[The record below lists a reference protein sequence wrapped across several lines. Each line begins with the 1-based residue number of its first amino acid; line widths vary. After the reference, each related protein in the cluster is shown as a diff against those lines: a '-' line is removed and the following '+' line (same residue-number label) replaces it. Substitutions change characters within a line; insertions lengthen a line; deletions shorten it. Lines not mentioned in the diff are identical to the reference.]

1 MAPKRV
7 KSGTVSTPA
16 ATTVGNKAWDA
27 GLTSAQFDE
36 ESWRASISLVVGE
49 RLEDEELIS
58 ALQLAML
65 QPTRRLFS
73 LVSRENTLE
82 KIHELGNPKAKK
94 TKDSPMFWEV
104 LEAAKALLDAGEEL
118 PGDLLGK
125 VLKFQLLGVK
135 TSDQQRRAAEQ
146 KATDDKAKNKAGVAP
161 PTKDKG
167 PVKPPA
173 KGGEGKKAPEP
184 SAPSKETNL
193 KRRGEEDETNKY
205 TDDEPDDG
213 PQHYI
218 LVVGFHQAQL
228 PAVLDSMGVHV
239 ANVIRLSSGK
249 THTPDPGSGYPL
261 LDEEVGLRRRQRDL
275 ELFWAQLEAV
285 LDSGPAL
292 SKLWDVARLS
302 YTANQT
308 LPSLDRDS
316 AEARLALGQCV
327 FEGLVCVIYDSLD
340 WRRQHQHYLS
350 SMRLLQVP
358 SIVRAPLARQESPV
372 EAAQTPTPQ
381 TPGSKKKSVPES
393 EPSPLL
399 MTEVDMRFYSD
410 LLEQIPPEA
419 SSVPLILH
427 CMLEQVVVSEETSPP
442 LSGSDTEQRA
452 EGLDPRLASHMLAT
466 VLALARPS
474 DDHTRLQEE
483 LGVQPSIQ
491 QSTDSQRPMMFNSHD
506 YRALRLQL
514 LPVCKGFEA
523 MQIEADVMRRSPVT
537 SLLNL
542 PASSSSSSSS
552 SHQARTHQLIHH
564 CTDGSLRWAE
574 VERGLRRGVLEGMP
588 LTQLDQEGVLACT
601 RPPEPVLI
609 PWDEPEAFA
618 KHLHRLRAD
627 TQGEKCDPEQL
638 SAADIQKSRLR
649 SLRDWNYTEHHPAHV
664 LPQVLQVASETYRC
678 MDTFRSRDDTVYIIC
693 HNPMSPQRQCKE
705 LWDVALHTDVGFRK
719 YLEHVADSISDWTK
733 EEEVKWLAA
742 EVEREHSTTG
752 SADLRSY
759 SISPTK
765 SPVLAEAVSEQYIRE
780 GSLKAWKLEQERLK
794 EEEQMSRSKK
804 EEKGKG
810 QAKGAER
817 ADSSKDK
824 KKTPSVAKK
833 SREDVSKTPDTPA
846 APPPAD
852 QAGELQAEDA
862 FAGFTGYSME
872 GNLIQVSGQVQ
883 SLFPSDGGSIQ
894 VESIKYIQ
902 GSSLLKVC
910 VMKDQHCFYTHICQP
925 YRGQEEPGAREPGDS
940 SPRNRPT
947 NQSVTTGLFSA
958 VLASGV
964 HLSYSHY
971 GDTGEHTASTLTC
984 DLSVGP
990 SLEGHPPPASSP
1002 LPSSS
1007 SHTKE
1012 GGVRPEDQASQP
1024 ADSKSPPLPAA
1035 CPPFQGLTLSTPSG
1049 LLLQVLREGTD
1060 GVPPSEQGVLL
1071 RQSFPLRGGGG
1082 GVALQPDPSLTS
1094 ELSRVI
1100 TPQGAVVKYM
1110 RDGSTQVLFADG
1122 SVSSSSDSG
1131 PVFPLAPEMLS
1142 REEEPAKD
1150 PAPKNTKD
1158 KKGKL
1163 SSKQTVGS
1171 EQGELESRVD
1181 MRSSAHS
1188 HSGCWVTTTPSGLR
1202 VATRGHTV
1210 IYAPPKLAYR
1220 ATDPITQTMVV
1231 TREDQ
1236 VLTVVEPDG
1245 SVTVE
1250 HADGTRISTLYQQR
1264 ALAPPH
1270 APRPQRECERAES
1283 ARERDKVLMVEKE
1296 GFASVVVFP
1305 EERSSNIFL
1314 ADGTVVT
1321 ATHTGAYQV
1330 FPSHGGLLVIKED
1343 GSCVYTSDSAPRP
1356 TLTSDPAR
1364 DPALTSQWRSPRD
1377 QPGSYLM
1384 SHTADILCEV
1394 VDPEGNLFQV
1404 MVDGQCPVVISSPV
1418 ETSVEEEKEEE
1429 ESQEEERELTDRVIG
1444 RKQHLPRLFMVHE
1457 DGSGTELLHF
1467 QAVEDVLD
1475 QAYSDPSIALLEE
1488 PLADLEGVV
1497 AITMLKPCH
1506 QSVWSSWLMHKQNQD
1521 ILPPNLKSRSWDNF
1535 PSTERKTPGPV
1546 FGTSL
1551 GRGLSLGGTL
1561 CSRAHPPPL
1570 SCPDALEVRQLLRY
1584 RPVSLRL
1591 RCALETRLQG
1601 YMQQV
1606 IQKELLSEE
1615 MLLKDPR
1622 SEEEKIRSS
1631 HLLKL
1636 LLSLPDSEEPSMNKR
1651 AVDTAALYC
1660 QAVSSDQQRDA
1671 AAVVSNTSHTDTDSE
1686 CKHSSLWPSRIQQYR
1701 QELAEDKL
1709 QREALRN
1716 RIIPPY
1722 FHPDSSLEAPDMAAL
1737 SRDLPPFPQTVQ
1749 SDSLLRD
1756 APQENAQRPLNP
1768 TPSHAAGS
1776 DSTSVERPTNPT
1788 PQTPGDGGGA
1798 GWSERRSESRRRSG
1812 LQVDVAGQPRTRPV
1826 RLPASIL
1833 SSKPHSRPN
1842 HQFLSVEEPVRRKVR
1857 TVSVIGQQ
1865 AAQRGFELLP
1875 SEVSFGSLREGSTYA
1890 VTVVMRNVGVDT
1902 CRFTVKQPPPSTGLR
1917 VTYSPGPVAA
1927 GMKVDLL
1934 VQLFAMAA
1942 GQEGGGQEERREG
1955 EVQLSQSLLIHTETE
1970 TLHLAVSATILPGSL
1985 YDRQV
1990 SDHTISLHTGGSR
2003 VHLLSSTPPIRRG
2016 VVLPLRTAPPTT
2028 AAR

>member
-16 ATTVGNKAWDA
+16 ATAVGNKAWDA

-36 ESWRASISLVVGE
+36 DSWRASISLVVGE

-73 LVSRENTLE
+73 LVSRETTLE
-82 KIHELGNPKAKK
+82 KIHELGNPKTKK

-118 PGDLLGK
+118 PADLLGK

-146 KATDDKAKNKAGVAP
+146 KATDDKAKTKAGVAP
-161 PTKDKG
+161 PTKDKDKDKG
-167 PVKPPA
+167 PAKPPA
-173 KGGEGKKAPEP
+173 KGGEGKMAPEP
-184 SAPSKETNL
+184 SAPSKETHL

-228 PAVLDSMGVHV
+228 PAVLGAMGVHV

-249 THTPDPGSGYPL
+249 THSPDPGSGSPL

-308 LPSLDRDS
+308 LPSLDRES

-327 FEGLVCVIYDSLD
+327 FEGLACVIYDSLD

-358 SIVRAPLARQESPV
+358 SILEPRYPRQESPV
-372 EAAQTPTPQ
+372 EAAPTPTPQ

-399 MTEVDMRFYSD
+399 TTEVDMRLYSD

-419 SSVPLILH
+419 CSVPLILH

-452 EGLDPRLASHMLAT
+452 EGLDPRLASHMLVT
-466 VLALARPS
+466 VLALGRPS

-491 QSTDSQRPMMFNSHD
+491 QSADSQRPLLFNSHD

-514 LPVCKGFEA
+514 LPVCKQFEA
-523 MQIEADVMRRSPVT
+523 MQIEADVMRRSLVT

-542 PASSSSSSSS
+542 PASSSSSSASQ
-552 SHQARTHQLIHH
+552 QARTHQFIHH

-588 LTQLDQEGVLACT
+588 LTQLDQEGVLART
-601 RPPEPVLI
+601 RAPEPVLI

-618 KHLHRLRAD
+618 KHLHRLR
-627 TQGEKCDPEQL
+627 TGTRGERCDPEQL
-638 SAADIQKSRLR
+638 SVADIQKSRLR

-678 MDTFRSRDDTVYIIC
+678 MDTFRSRDDTVYVIC

-719 YLEHVADSISDWTK
+719 YLEHVAASISDWTK

-742 EVEREHSTTG
+742 EVEREHFTTG
-752 SADLRSY
+752 SADLRSH

-765 SPVLAEAVSEQYIRE
+765 SPVLTEAVSSEQYVRE

-794 EEEQMSRSKK
+794 EEDQVSRSKK

-810 QAKGAER
+810 PAKGAER

-824 KKTPSVAKK
+824 KKTPPVAKK
-833 SREDVSKTPDTPA
+833 SREDVSKTPDAPA

-852 QAGELQAEDA
+852 QAGELQAAEDA

-894 VESIKYIQ
+894 VESIQYIQ

-910 VMKDQHCFYTHICQP
+910 VMKDQHRFYTHICQP

-940 SPRNRPT
+940 SPRSGPT
-947 NQSVTTGLFSA
+947 NRSAKTGLFSA

-964 HLSYSHY
+964 HMSYSHY
-971 GDTGEHTASTLTC
+971 GDTGERTG

-990 SLEGHPPPASSP
+990 SLEGHPPPLASSP
-1002 LPSSS
+1002 LLPS
-1007 SHTKE
+1007 SHTEE
-1012 GGVRPEDQASQP
+1012 GGVGPEEASQP
-1024 ADSKSPPLPAA
+1024 ADRESPPLPAA

-1049 LLLQVLREGTD
+1049 LLLQVLRESTE
-1060 GVPPSEQGVLL
+1060 GVAPSEQGVLL
-1071 RQSFPLRGGGG
+1071 RQSFPLCGGGG

-1142 REEEPAKD
+1142 RGEEPAKD
-1150 PAPKNTKD
+1150 PVPKNAKD

-1171 EQGELESRVD
+1171 EQGELEPTVD
-1181 MRSSAHS
+1181 TRSSAHS
-1188 HSGCWVTTTPSGLR
+1188 HGGCWVTTTPSGLR

-1210 IYAPPKLAYR
+1210 ITAPPALAYR

-1250 HADGTRISTLYQQR
+1250 HADGTRITTLYQQR
-1264 ALAPPH
+1264 
-1270 APRPQRECERAES
+1270 
-1283 ARERDKVLMVEKE
+1283 RDRVLMVEKE

-1305 EERSSNIFL
+1305 EERSCNIFL
-1314 ADGTVVT
+1314 ADGTVIT

-1330 FPSHGGLLVIKED
+1330 YPSNEGLLVIKED
-1343 GSCVYTSDSAPRP
+1343 GSCEYTSDSAPGP

-1364 DPALTSQWRSPRD
+1364 DPALTSQRRSPRD

-1384 SHTADILCEV
+1384 NHTADILCEV

-1418 ETSVEEEKEEE
+1418 ETSVEEEEEEE
-1429 ESQEEERELTDRVIG
+1429 ESQEEERESTDRVMG
-1444 RKQHLPRLFMVHE
+1444 RKRHLPRLFMVHE
-1457 DGSGTELLHF
+1457 DGSGTELLHV
-1467 QAVEDVLD
+1467 QAVEEVLD
-1475 QAYSDPSIALLEE
+1475 QAYSDPTIALLEE
-1488 PLADLEGVV
+1488 PLPDLEEVV
-1497 AITMLKPCH
+1497 AITMLKPCQ
-1506 QSVWSSWLMHKQNQD
+1506 QSVWSSWLMPKQNQD

-1561 CSRAHPPPL
+1561 CSRAHPPLL

-1591 RCALETRLQG
+1591 RRALEARLRDF
-1601 YMQQV
+1601 MQQV
-1606 IQKELLSEE
+1606 IQKEQQSEE

-1622 SEEEKIRSS
+1622 SEEEKMRSS

-1636 LLSLPDSEEPSMNKR
+1636 LLSLPDPEEPSMNKR
-1651 AVDTAALYC
+1651 AGDIAALYC
-1660 QAVSSDQQRDA
+1660 QAMSCDQQRDA
-1671 AAVVSNTSHTDTDSE
+1671 AAVASKTSHTDTDSE
-1686 CKHSSLWPSRIQQYR
+1686 CKPSSLWPSRIQQYR
-1701 QELAEDKL
+1701 QELAEDRL

-1722 FHPDSSLEAPDMAAL
+1722 FHPDSSLEAPEMTAL
-1737 SRDLPPFPQTVQ
+1737 SRDLPPFPQTGQ
-1749 SDSLLRD
+1749 SDSFLRD
-1756 APQENAQRPLNP
+1756 APQEKAQRPLNP

-1776 DSTSVERPTNPT
+1776 DSTSVGRPTNPT
-1788 PQTPGDGGGA
+1788 PQTAGDRGGA
-1798 GWSERRSESRRRSG
+1798 GWSERRAERRRTSG

-1857 TVSVIGQQ
+1857 TVSVIGQP
-1865 AAQRGFELLP
+1865 AARRGFELLP

-1902 CRFTVKQPPPSTGLR
+1902 CRFTVKQPPPSTGLT

-1942 GQEGGGQEERREG
+1942 GQEGGGQEEEDRREG

-1970 TLHLAVSATILPGSL
+1970 TLDLAVSANILT
-1985 YDRQV
+1985 
-1990 SDHTISLHTGGSR
+1990 HC
-2003 VHLLSSTPPIRRG
+2003 LL
-2016 VVLPLRTAPPTT
+2016 
-2028 AAR
+2028 